1 MLCNYLLKLVSYSFF
16 CKFKKV
22 IESPKPKNASSGIML
37 MLFDRISRCLNRCN
51 GRKASLG
58 IMCKSLSPKRKY
70 CKFSIKNRK
79 TKYIKQK
86 VKL

>member
-1 MLCNYLLKLVSYSFF
+1 MNQINFHSYSFF

-70 CKFSIKNRK
+70 CKFSIKKRN
-79 TKYIKQK
+79 QK
-86 VKL
+86 DKMYK